1 MSLAGIGQR
10 WAEDAVLLRQKP
22 GSPNEYGEWV
32 EPEPERIPIRP
43 ITAPPSMA
51 TMRDVLP
58 EGTRLE
64 DARTF
69 WVEDAEVAPMRPGA
83 QGTTADEIEYQ
94 GTRYRV
100 QAVQDWRPHAWLEIH
115 AIRVEGQ
122 S

>member
-64 DARTF
+64 DART
-69 WVEDAEVAPMRPGA
+69 VLGGGCGGGAHAAGCPGH
-83 QGTTADEIEYQ
+83 DC
-94 GTRYRV
+94 RR
-100 QAVQDWRPHAWLEIH
+100 D
-115 AIRVEGQ
+115 
-122 S
+122 